1 MDSQPNKPG
10 FPTHLVQQL
19 EQASQQVSQNDNA
32 HAQTSRGA
40 QRGGVRR
47 STNRGG
53 TNRGQSFN
61 SRYSQNPGHM
71 NAPNASQN
79 PSLNQQSAYSQN
91 SFSSRANS
99 HVSTAM
105 TNHIGHQPS
114 SAALHAGSEEDF
126 PTLGSTRS
134 NKSSR
139 SSSSAP
145 PQPAGLPI
153 MNHERAQTFQQRA
166 RDGFYRGR
174 NSSAYQNAQGMHQQ
188 QRVVQP
194 PQYHVQQFQMDDFR
208 RPSPQHQGVYNPM
221 AASMANQRHTVRK
234 RIIVQNE
241 YLESV
246 ADSALTNQMPVE
258 EQHEK
263 EALRQTLERIM
274 HQVISDYGMR
284 QPTIDATKVKL
295 KCYGS
300 LASGFAVAGS
310 DMDLL
315 VTFPRDGE
323 PTGNLEEDI
332 KRLFEKALLD
342 AGFGARLLTQTRVP
356 IMRICEKPTLEILDG
371 LRRYR
376 AKWEQDEQ
384 DAADLEAGR
393 LGSNRLPVVTN
404 EEIEAASEMFAQLG
418 NEPSEISLPPS
429 PGRELPHLEYT
440 KDCGIQCDINF
451 SNYVALQNTRLLRT
465 YCLLDERVRR
475 MGLIVK
481 IWAKARKINTPY
493 RGTLSSYGYILM
505 LLHFLMNIAS
515 PPVIPNLQI
524 MAKDQD
530 AWSNKTDFD
539 TVDGFDVR
547 FIGDREQI
555 SAAMEGRP
563 RNQET
568 LGGLL
573 RGFFW
578 YYSDQQGFH
587 WTNDIISIRSPGG
600 CLTKRSKGWTEAK
613 WTGVK
618 NTIRNRYLLC
628 IEDPFE
634 TEHNIARTVCHS
646 GIVAIRDEFRRA
658 RKILE
663 RVEKV
668 SNVGWQWLEDNGEPG
683 QEFLSAAE
691 DRGDLL
697 KKDHDFHKLKR
708 LRAEAEATE
717 RALKEANALVDLEA
731 GSADDG
737 SKQNGTSSQNS
748 LYNYDPLEAEP
759 PNRKLTRSVG
769 HQQEE
774 VSPQNRRLRQVKLD
788 SDDEEDDSL
797 PDNHV
802 GPGEAGKDVPDSSS
816 LFRSMNV
823 ASSQAQEQHGSEP
836 DCFDGI
842 DFVPRTVDTF
852 GKLLPWDRGTQEG
865 RWLHWRDRK
874 VKNGSFT
881 GVLSPGL
888 RTLNEQCPF
897 DPSRPHSISSAR
909 STNQILGRPPFPMCK
924 AADGSDWL
932 EDESSSVANYSTK
945 SCEFPLESSGWD
957 ATIAGGT
964 WLNKRDE
971 YIRAGTFLPPHDPYI
986 RSLHDTFP
994 YMANISP
1001 ASQVKR
1007 NLMLKL
1013 WDLERLMADIPKCV
1027 HDMLANFPV
1036 WTEPNRE
1043 EQDSQ
1048 NRTVK
1053 SESGNGAVNDI
1064 ECNQST
1070 VAKKPSRAKRKSTP
1084 RIEREEPE
1092 ALLVSL
1098 SEDHLTSNME
1108 TTDQPWMKIR
1118 WDKSTRDGRWLIW
1131 RDKHIQGASKRALKG
1146 RFRRLDA
1153 MFPYIENPSL
1163 EVQAERNARLLAM
1176 QREVRSDTPPDS
1188 SQKTTEE
1195 HPMQSLEKS
1204 SASPS
1209 VTVIPQDSA
1218 AQECSSLIQEPLL
1231 SKMSWEDTLLGSW
1244 FSWRDNKMRRGE
1256 WKPKRTSR
1264 GEKGQMFM
1272 EWMETILP
1280 FISRPTPAQQA
1291 QLNEQLRKITSE
1303 HAQLAEFEGLQS
1315 TSVRPS
1321 VRDMADLLSLCE
1333 KEIEPQ
1339 NGVAWNA
1346 TTGPLLTKSRSA
1358 KHSVA
1363 PSEQDFVRDQ
1373 RLNYF
1378 TSESATTQD
1387 ARSENQNPNTIQG
1400 QARKTGQSLTVSSSA
1415 SHKPTIATTS
1425 TEATTATNSAAKN
1438 GKTDIN
1444 AQAIVPQSLHEGS
1457 TDECLR
1463 DEDPTI
1469 MPIPSQPAFEFD
1481 ERQLRDLNIIKQGG
1495 NGCARFGE
1503 EWNIESDREWG
1514 GGGWMGHKKSDNQD
1528 LDTQE
1533 AEKWEGKGD
1542 DQGLLAFLPGL

>member
-19 EQASQQVSQNDNA
+19 EQASQQVSQNDNV
-32 HAQTSRGA
+32 HAQASRGG
-40 QRGGVRR
+40 QRGGGRR
-47 STNRGG
+47 STNRGSM
-53 TNRGQSFN
+53 NRGQSFN
-61 SRYSQNPGHM
+61 SRHPQNPGQI
-71 NAPNASQN
+71 NAPHPSQN
-79 PSLNQQSAYSQN
+79 PSINLQSAYSQN
-91 SFSSRANS
+91 NFSSRANS

-105 TNHIGHQPS
+105 TQHIGRQANPAS
-114 SAALHAGSEEDF
+114 LQAGSEDDF
-126 PTLGSTRS
+126 PTLGSSRS
-134 NKSSR
+134 SKSSR
-139 SSSSAP
+139 SSSSVPSQP
-145 PQPAGLPI
+145 PGLPI
-153 MNHERAQTFQQRA
+153 RNHERAQTFQQRA

-188 QRVVQP
+188 QRLVQP

-221 AASMANQRHTVRK
+221 AASMANQRHTARK

-246 ADSALTNQMPVE
+246 AESALTNQMSVG
-258 EQHEK
+258 EQQEK

-393 LGSNRLPVVTN
+393 LGSNRLPLVTN
-404 EEIEAASEMFAQLG
+404 EEIEAASEMFSQLG

-530 AWSNKTDFD
+530 AWSNQKDFA

-683 QEFLSAAE
+683 QDFLSAAE

-717 RALKEANALVDLEA
+717 RALKEANALVDVEA

-774 VSPQNRRLRQVKLD
+774 VLPQNRRLRQVKLD

-816 LFRSMNV
+816 LLRSMNV
-823 ASSQAQEQHGSEP
+823 ASSQAQEQDGSEP
-836 DCFDGI
+836 DCVYSSI
-842 DFVPRTVDTF
+842 FVPRTLDTF

-909 STNQILGRPPFPMCK
+909 STSQIPGRPPFPMCK
-924 AADGSDWL
+924 DADVSDWL
-932 EDESSSVANYSTK
+932 EDESSSMANYSAK
-945 SCEFPLESSGWD
+945 SCEFPLEPSGWD

-971 YIRAGTFLPPHDPYI
+971 YIRAGTFCPPQDSYI
-986 RSLHDTFP
+986 RSLHDSFP
-994 YMANISP
+994 YMANVSP
-1001 ASQVKR
+1001 AVQVKR

-1013 WDLERLMADIPKCV
+1013 WGIERLIADIPECV
-1027 HDMLANFPV
+1027 HDMLAEFPV
-1036 WTEPNRE
+1036 LAEPIRE
-1043 EQDSQ
+1043 KQDGQ
-1048 NRTVK
+1048 NSTLQPG
-1053 SESGNGAVNDI
+1053 SSNGAVSDI
-1064 ECNQST
+1064 ECYQTT
-1070 VAKKPSRAKRKSTP
+1070 VAKKSRRAKRKSTP
-1084 RIEREEPE
+1084 RVETEEPE

-1098 SEDHLTSNME
+1098 SEDNLTSEME
-1108 TTDQPWMKIR
+1108 TTDQPWMKIQ
-1118 WDKSTRDGRWLIW
+1118 WDKSTKYGRWLFW
-1131 RDKHIQGASKRALKG
+1131 RDKHIHEASKRTATG
-1146 RFRRLDA
+1146 QFRRLDA

-1176 QREVRSDTPPDS
+1176 QHEVRSDTLPDS

-1195 HPMQSLEKS
+1195 HPMQSLENP

-1209 VTVIPQDSA
+1209 VTVIAQDSA

-1244 FSWRDNKMRRGE
+1244 FSWRDNKMRRCE
-1256 WKPKRTSR
+1256 WKPRHNP
-1264 GEKGQMFM
+1264 KGGNPKQFM
-1272 EWMETILP
+1272 EWMEAILP
-1280 FISRPTPAQQA
+1280 YISRPTLAQQT
-1291 QLNEQLRKITSE
+1291 QLNEQLRKITGE
-1303 HAQLAEFEGLQS
+1303 HAQLAEFEGLQR
-1315 TSVRPS
+1315 TSARPS
-1321 VRDMADLLSLCE
+1321 AADMADLLSLC
-1333 KEIEPQ
+1333 KQEIKTQ
-1339 NGVAWNA
+1339 NGVAQTA
-1346 TTGPLLTKSRSA
+1346 TISPALNKPPSA
-1358 KHSVA
+1358 ENSGA
-1363 PSEQDFVRDQ
+1363 PSEQEFVRHQ

-1387 ARSENQNPNTIQG
+1387 ARPENQHPNAIQG
-1400 QARKTGQSLTVSSSA
+1400 QARKTGSSLTVSSSV
-1415 SHKPTIATTS
+1415 SHKSSTATRS
-1425 TEATTATNSAAKN
+1425 TEATTATKSAAKI
-1438 GKTDIN
+1438 GKNDIN
-1444 AQAIVPQSLHEGS
+1444 AQAIVPQSPPEGS
-1457 TDECLR
+1457 TDEFPR
-1463 DEDPTI
+1463 EEDPTI

-1481 ERQLRDLNIIKQGG
+1481 ERQLRDLDIINQGG

-1503 EWNIESDREWG
+1503 GWNIESDCEWG
-1514 GGGWMGHKKSDNQD
+1514 GGGWMGQKKSDKQD
-1528 LDTQE
+1528 LASQE
-1533 AEKWEGKGD
+1533 GEKWEGRGD